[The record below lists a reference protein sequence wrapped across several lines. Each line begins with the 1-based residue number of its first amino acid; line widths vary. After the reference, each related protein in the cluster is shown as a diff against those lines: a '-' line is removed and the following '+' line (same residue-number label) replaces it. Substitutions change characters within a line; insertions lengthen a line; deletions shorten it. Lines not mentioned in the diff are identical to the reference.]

1 MTPDEQ
7 LLVIFGALHLVALG
21 MGAVLFAMFL
31 RSDGASNWRPPDD
44 DDSGGGGNDRISD
57 KPKTSP
63 NGGIPIPLPHAVQSR
78 VRLRSGHDRMADPS
92 RPPARR
98 KVTTPEPARR
108 PRTPVR

>member
-63 NGGIPIPLPHAVQSR
+63 NGGIPIPLPDAIQST
-78 VRLRSGHDRMADPS
+78 VRLRSGHDRMADPGR
-92 RPPARR
+92 RPVRR

-108 PRTPVR
+108 RVTPVR